1 MLFGMDSS
9 KKPEVD
15 QFKIVRNEI
24 EIHGSFIGL
33 NTLPA
38 TVELMESGLIDLQQ
52 LITHRLA
59 LKDFDIGLKA
69 MRDGSALEVILY
81 PDWDEKK

>member
-1 MLFGMDSS
+1 MDSS

-15 QFKIVRNEI
+15 QFKIVRRDRDLWC
-24 EIHGSFIGL
+24 FIGL

-52 LITHRLA
+52 LITHSGA
-59 LKDFDIGLKA
+59 
-69 MRDGSALEVILY
+69 
-81 PDWDEKK
+81 

>member
-24 EIHGSFIGL
+24 EIYGSFIGL

-59 LKDFDIGLKA
+59 LKDFDIGRKGHERRQRFGGNLIS
-69 MRDGSALEVILY
+69 GLG
-81 PDWDEKK
+81 